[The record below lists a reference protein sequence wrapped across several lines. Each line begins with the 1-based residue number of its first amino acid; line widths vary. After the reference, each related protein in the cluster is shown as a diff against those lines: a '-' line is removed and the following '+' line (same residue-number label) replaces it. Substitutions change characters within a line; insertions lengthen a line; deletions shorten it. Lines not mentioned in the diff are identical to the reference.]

1 MLKAAAVS
9 VTFDSWEEACVR
21 GVTVLLEGVIHGVNN
36 KGITSIN
43 IVLLVQFALRGK
55 GCTETYTTRGHTTN
69 THPAAASR
77 PSTSPEKF

>member
-55 GCTETYTTRGHTTN
+55 GCTQTYTTRPTN
-69 THPAAASR
+69 THAAAASR